1 MSHIFNIF
9 ISLDI
14 LSLCSFHRILHICD
28 KYMFK
33 LLPQFLKVLASTYD
47 YGLFEDSEDVH
58 RHAYLLEA
66 ARDTPYFM
74 HNNCTGPLDASMDK
88 ACLTILP
95 MNIPTNQTL
104 ILWGQT
110 TACCKV
116 E

>member
-1 MSHIFNIF
+1 M
-9 ISLDI
+9 L
-14 LSLCSFHRILHICD
+14 
-28 KYMFK
+28 K

-58 RHAYLLEA
+58 RLAYLLEA
-66 ARDTPYFM
+66 ARDTPYFI

-95 MNIPTNQTL
+95 MNIPVNQTL